1 MDMQNNRRATAE
13 GFEDE
18 ALRDVLSIERQV
30 QGIVNDAEQEA
41 QRIIRSAQERARE
54 LKQQAET
61 EAREQAAA
69 SLRESMARIEQEA
82 GEHGRTAAETPV
94 AFLQRHHIRVHFV
107 KHTDYPV
114 GIAHP
119 VGADR
124 FMNIVAGKG
133 QLHGTM
139 VPAAIP
145 KSCRGRRQYSDPW
158 SA

>member
-82 GEHGRTAAETPV
+82 GDIRQRAEEASARWMRTAET
-94 AFLQRHHIRVHFV
+94 HFEQAV
-107 KHTDYPV
+107 NYV
-114 GIAHP
+114 L
-119 VGADR
+119 
-124 FMNIVAGKG
+124 NIVT
-133 QLHGTM
+133 LSEMDHGNR
-139 VPAAIP
+139 P
-145 KSCRGRRQYSDPW
+145 
-158 SA
+158 